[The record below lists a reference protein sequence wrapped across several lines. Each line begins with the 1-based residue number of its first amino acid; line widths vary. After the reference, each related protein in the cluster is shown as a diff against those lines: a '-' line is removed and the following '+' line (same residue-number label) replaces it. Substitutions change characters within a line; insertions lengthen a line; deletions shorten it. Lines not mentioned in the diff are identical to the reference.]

1 MNSLQIH
8 YFLHLCR
15 TGSISETARQLF
27 VAQPAVSKQIA
38 ALERELGFALFHRTN
53 RGVSLTPGGELL
65 WNFFSEAEPAFQ
77 RVRAEAE
84 RRMQG
89 QRERLA
95 VGLLESLGLDELQ
108 SVLAGL
114 RSQFPEL
121 EITLARLDNPTLLE
135 QLSDGRLDAAVTFDH
150 AMEGRAGVRY
160 EELLLEQSLFVISRD
175 HPLARLDNIVPQALS
190 GQMICETRAREGGR
204 FGQLPAASGG
214 PAGHPAH
221 RVPQRGQPGQRP
233 GRGGDQ
239 PGGGAHRRAGSAG
252 APGALPADP
261 QRHLSERGV
270 RLAGG
275 KPEPPPPP
283 ADPAAERGV
292 YRSGLR
298 RRPGRIDGQGPQAR
312 QILPFQS
319 RPGPLKS
326 ESDVLLTRSAVNDSA
341 LGHSAAGR

>member
-8 YFLHLCR
+8 YFLHLSR

-38 ALERELGFALFHRTN
+38 ALERELGFALFHRPN

-114 RSQFPEL
+114 RTQFHEL

-190 GQMICETRAREGGR
+190 GQMICETRAREGDGSDSYLR
-204 FGQLPAASGG
+204 RLVALLDIRPTGFLSVDNLASGLAAVETNLAVG
-214 PAGHPAH
+214 LIDERVQLVHPERYRLIPSGTYQSVVCAWLEGNRNPH
-221 RVPQRGQPGQRP
+221 LPRLIQRLKE
-233 GRGGDQ
+233 
-239 PGGGAHRRAGSAG
+239 ACAG
-252 APGALPADP
+252 AD
-261 QRHLSERGV
+261 S
-270 RLAGG
+270 
-275 KPEPPPPP
+275 
-283 ADPAAERGV
+283 DAAQ
-292 YRSGLR
+292 
-298 RRPGRIDGQGPQAR
+298 GR
-312 QILPFQS
+312 
-319 RPGPLKS
+319 
-326 ESDVLLTRSAVNDSA
+326 
-341 LGHSAAGR
+341 